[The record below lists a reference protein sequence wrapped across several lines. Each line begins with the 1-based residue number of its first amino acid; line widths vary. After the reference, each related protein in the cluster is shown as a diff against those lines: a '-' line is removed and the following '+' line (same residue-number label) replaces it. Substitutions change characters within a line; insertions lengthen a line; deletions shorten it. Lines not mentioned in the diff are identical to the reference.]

1 MNEIVRQVI
10 EEIGKRNCA
19 IVDLNKAI
27 QVSQEGHL
35 ILSPVPTKWLI
46 EQIAMVLEQDIEL
59 ADF

>member
-1 MNEIVRQVI
+1 MNEIVRKVI

-19 IVDLNKAI
+19 IVDLNKPI

-35 ILSPVPTKWLI
+35 ILSPVPTEWLVA
-46 EQIAMVLEQDIEL
+46 QIGALLEEDLEV